1 LARRKFEKLDDEVLK
16 KRFGKTFYR
25 WDYDNSVLRD
35 EERMED
41 TLFAMMAMREKAV
54 LRFDTLAHYAETD
67 WLVARNPNLCRS
79 STDLLCV

>member
-1 LARRKFEKLDDEVLK
+1 LARRKFQRLDDEVLK
-16 KRFGKTFYR
+16 KRCGNKFYR

-41 TLFAMMAMREKAV
+41 TLYTMMAMREKVV

-67 WLVARNPNLCRS
+67 W
-79 STDLLCV
+79 

>member
-1 LARRKFEKLDDEVLK
+1 VLK
-16 KRFGKTFYR
+16 KRCGKKFYR

-41 TLFAMMAMREKAV
+41 TLYTMMAMREKVV

-67 WLVARNPNLCRS
+67 W
-79 STDLLCV
+79 